1 MNPYAPPAT
10 AGAKLEHHS
19 GIGSPAIAAVAAICA
34 LAFVAFTIVL
44 LRSTPGDRKAGMM
57 FLVNAPVLV
66 LVATSAIRSTR
77 KAAYFACAA
86 AGIQVVITVA
96 LLMMSVGDAELVIGI
111 NLIII
116 LPCVAIA
123 TWAWRS
129 DRRHAL
135 AISSSQIG
143 G

>member
-1 MNPYAPPAT
+1 
-10 AGAKLEHHS
+10 
-19 GIGSPAIAAVAAICA
+19 
-34 LAFVAFTIVL
+34 
-44 LRSTPGDRKAGMM
+44 MM